1 MFRALNPLKPQAVR
15 KSLLETSDAWV
26 PLGSVSIA
34 LHRQDDVPLRKL
46 ARQHSKAGECRRV
59 LSPLIQPLFLSFPR
73 QPAALKLFLFHLL
86 HNANSCQFLLFQWLS
101 SCFSWC
107 YGGNARLVLR
117 RDTSHLML
125 IICMMPI
132 RAASGLEL
140 NIQAPTLWH
149 HGHGSGR
156 NPCGPP

>member
-86 HNANSCQFLLFQWLS
+86 HNANSCQFLPIPANCCS
-101 SCFSWC
+101 S
-107 YGGNARLVLR
+107 
-117 RDTSHLML
+117 
-125 IICMMPI
+125 
-132 RAASGLEL
+132 SGLPL
-140 NIQAPTLWH
+140 VFLGVMVGMRDLFCDVTH
-149 HGHGSGR
+149 HI
-156 NPCGPP
+156 